1 MRERFG
7 GGKEEKEGERPC
19 KRRPKRVKNE
29 NKMRTKRKERT
40 EARGE
45 IME

>member
-1 MRERFG
+1 MRGRFG

-19 KRRPKRVKNE
+19 RRPKRVKND